1 MPNEKKND
9 EEHGVRLSYKFRIYP
24 TPSQCEAIKANIDA
38 SRFVYNHYLRARMDA
53 YERTQQGR
61 RPFKGTSLAASVL
74 CTVAA
79 VGNLNVAIKNGV
91 ACFSQAEAGVP
102 LIASHPADFLALL
115 VSATFTVLLIIVAV
129 NSYRRFAGSEEVRN
143 LEVEQAKTQLQLYRC
158 EKKLEK
164 LIEEQQEGSEDDR

>member
-1 MPNEKKND
+1 MAGSNTDWWNQDDVEKQYAK
-9 EEHGVRLSYKFRIYP
+9 RI
-24 TPSQCEAIKANIDA
+24 DD
-38 SRFVYNHYLRARMDA
+38 L
-53 YERTQQGR
+53 QQGR

-74 CTVAA
+74 CTAAA
-79 VGNLNVAIKNGV
+79 VGNLNVAIKNGA

-102 LIASHPADFLALL
+102 LIASHPVDFLALL

-164 LIEEQQEGSEDDR
+164 LIEEQQEGSEDGR

>member
-1 MPNEKKND
+1 MAGSNTDWWNQDDVEKQYAK
-9 EEHGVRLSYKFRIYP
+9 RI
-24 TPSQCEAIKANIDA
+24 DD
-38 SRFVYNHYLRARMDA
+38 L
-53 YERTQQGR
+53 QQGR
-61 RPFKGTSLAASVL
+61 RPFKGTSLAASAL

-79 VGNLNVAIKNGV
+79 VGNLNVAIKNGA